1 MKKVEVSSSII
12 NVLAKNVIGV
22 YLFEGAIRQIIGSR
36 LDINA
41 YVDCWYLFVIITM
54 ISFINFTICSLIEIL
69 RRNTI
74 AHIEA
79 PIAKFFAALI
89 KQAEDRV
96 LHKVDSYETN
106 C

>member
-1 MKKVEVSSSII
+1 MFWQ
-12 NVLAKNVIGV
+12 KNVIGV
-22 YLFEGAIRQIIGSR
+22 YLFEGAIRQIIGNR

-41 YVDCWYLFVIITM
+41 YVDCWYLFVIIT
-54 ISFINFTICSLIEIL
+54 IVSLINFIICSLIELL

-79 PIAKFFAALI
+79 PIAKFFAVLI
-89 KQAEDRV
+89 KQAEDRA
-96 LHKVDSYETN
+96 LHKVDGYKIN